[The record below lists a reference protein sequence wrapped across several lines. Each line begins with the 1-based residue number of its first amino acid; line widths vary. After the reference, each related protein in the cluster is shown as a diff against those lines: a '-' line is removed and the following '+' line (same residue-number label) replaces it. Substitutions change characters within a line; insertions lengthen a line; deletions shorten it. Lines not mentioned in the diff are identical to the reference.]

1 MPPQELQRDTI
12 EPCAAYCQSAC
23 DLIGKHLQA
32 MKDETID
39 SSTDDAK
46 LIPDKDKDKHLL
58 KHWFMGI
65 ASQLIDDDDHPG
77 YVSAKPG
84 TSNTIPSCRECG
96 AALQP
101 GFNGS
106 TVQLK
111 RVTRPPRKRQPSRR
125 KILHM
130 NTSDKVCRNK
140 LVVCCGTCERTT
152 SYPGLPRRSKNNI
165 DSTAKNM
172 ERKQSWIN
180 TVKNNKTK
188 EKLMRNELKSS
199 NGSKDSA
206 AAAAAA
212 AASLEQNLDFVPLG
226 APVNTARKI
235 PSYKNFRSPLSY
247 SESLPSSSPP
257 PPAATTKRLAD
268 LGALHNPSKKNKI
281 KKPKKQQSQLYD
293 FLSSLNN

>member
-1 MPPQELQRDTI
+1 
-12 EPCAAYCQSAC
+12 
-23 DLIGKHLQA
+23 

-212 AASLEQNLDFVPLG
+212 AASWNKIWTLCHWGHLSIRHGKFHLTRILDRLCRILNHYHHHHHHHQQLQQSDLRTLELFTTLP
-226 APVNTARKI
+226 RKI
-235 PSYKNFRSPLSY
+235 K
-247 SESLPSSSPP
+247 
-257 PPAATTKRLAD
+257 
-268 LGALHNPSKKNKI
+268 
-281 KKPKKQQSQLYD
+281 
-293 FLSSLNN
+293 